1 MKNKW
6 KTILAVSASML
17 LTVPTLAGCD
27 LEDGL
32 HNLESSVS
40 VIDGKVAN
48 LIEELEALQKE
59 VKALKGEYA
68 KKIEDLNAKHQEDV

>member
-1 MKNKW
+1 MRNKW

-17 LTVPTLAGCD
+17 LTAPALAWCE

-40 VIDGKVAN
+40 VIDGKVAS

-59 VKALKGEYA
+59 VSVQLSNDSD
-68 KKIEDLNAKHQEDV
+68 DLPF